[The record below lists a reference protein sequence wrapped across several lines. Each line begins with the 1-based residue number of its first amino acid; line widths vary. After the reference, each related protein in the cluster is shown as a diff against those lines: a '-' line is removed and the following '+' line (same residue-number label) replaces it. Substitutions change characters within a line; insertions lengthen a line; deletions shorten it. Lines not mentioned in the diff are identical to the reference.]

1 LIDRLNAWSVRH
13 WKLIVVLFWLAYAA
27 YALFSKWGQIRGF
40 ALGDTDDNLRMAQ
53 VRGLL
58 GGQGWFD
65 LVQHRLDPVHGGAD
79 IHWSRLVDL
88 PLAGLMLLLRPLV
101 GGPDA
106 ERWAAAIAPLLAFLP
121 MLFALALIT
130 RRLVDKSAVPLVLAA
145 IVFAAS
151 TLGMVQPLRIDHHG
165 WQLAMLA
172 LALSGLADPDRRR
185 GGTVTGLAS
194 AASLAIGLELLIY
207 LAVMGAAHVLFWVAD
222 RAERARLLAYA
233 VSLSG
238 ATTVAFLLF
247 ASYANRA
254 PLCDA
259 LSPVWLG
266 DALVGGALMAGL
278 AMVRVERWTLRLG
291 LAAGAGLVVLAFH
304 ALASPHCLTRL
315 EGVSAEATELWLSH
329 VREARPIYRHGTNT
343 IALVLSL
350 PIAGLLGYSLLAW
363 RARGDADLLRR
374 ILAVAVPALI
384 ALLLLFWQTRTGPA
398 AQMMALPGAAAIAFI
413 LAPLAYNA
421 KNSLIRVPG
430 TLLAVLAG
438 LGALAP
444 LVVGQLPS
452 KPKTESQKGVDLAN
466 RTCPSLRAMAA
477 VARQP
482 RGIVFS
488 FVDLGPRII
497 TVTKHDAI
505 AGPYHRN
512 DRAIAD
518 VMKAFRG
525 DEAQAR
531 RIISAYGSHYLLVCP
546 NMSTATIF
554 QAEAPNGFYM
564 QLIKGRVPAWLAPV
578 DLGPNSPFLMWKVK
592 KLSEQREALL

>member
-1 LIDRLNAWSVRH
+1 MRH
-13 WKLIVVLFWLAYAA
+13 WKLIVLLFWLGYAA
-27 YALFSKWGQIRGF
+27 FALFDKSGQIRGF
-40 ALGDTDDNLRMAQ
+40 ALSDTDDNLRMAQ

-88 PLAGLMLLLRPLV
+88 PLAGLMLALRPFI

-121 MLFALALIT
+121 MLLALALIT
-130 RRLVDKSAVPLVLAA
+130 RRLVSKSAVPLLLVTM
-145 IVFAAS
+145 VFAAS

-165 WQLAMLA
+165 WQLALLA

-185 GGTVTGLAS
+185 GGIVTGLAS

-207 LAVMGAAHVLFWVAD
+207 LALMGATHVLFWVAD
-222 RAERARLLAYA
+222 RAERARLMAYS

-238 ATTVAFLLF
+238 GTVAAFLLF
-247 ASYANRA
+247 ASHANRA
-254 PLCDA
+254 ALCDA

-278 AMVRVERWTLRLG
+278 AMIRSDRWTLRLA
-291 LAAGAGLVVLAFH
+291 LAVGAGLIVLGFH
-304 ALASPHCLTRL
+304 AMASPQCLTRL
-315 EGVSAEATELWLSH
+315 EGVSPEATELWLSH
-329 VREARPIYRHGTNT
+329 VREARPIYRHGANT
-343 IALVLSL
+343 IALMLSL
-350 PIAGLLGYSLLAW
+350 PIAGLLGYSLVAW
-363 RARGDADLLRR
+363 RARDDADLLRR
-374 ILAVAVPALI
+374 ILAVALPALI

-398 AQMMALPGAAAIAFI
+398 AQMMALPGAVAIAFI
-413 LAPLAYNA
+413 LAPLAFNA
-421 KNSLIRVPG
+421 KNALIRVPG
-430 TLLAVLAG
+430 TVLAVMIG
-438 LGALAP
+438 VGALAP
-444 LVVGQLPS
+444 LIVGQLPA
-452 KPKTESQKGVDLAN
+452 KAKTAAQKRVDLAN
-466 RTCPSLRAMAA
+466 RTCPSLRAMAP

-488 FVDLGPRII
+488 FVDLGPRLIS
-497 TVTKHDAI
+497 VTRHDAI

-564 QLIKGRVPAWLAPV
+564 QLIKGRVPDWLTPV
-578 DLGPNSPFLMWKVK
+578 DLGPKSPFLMWKVK
-592 KLSEQREALL
+592 R